1 MQRLSERIAPLLPY
15 LRRHARALTG
25 SQEAG
30 DAYVAATLESIIAAP
45 AEFPAGD
52 VRIGLYRV
60 FHAIWSSATPPGE
73 GLDDAGG
80 APEDPSEAAAARRL
94 GQLTPLS
101 RQALLLTVVEGF
113 GHHEAAAVLD
123 VKPATIA
130 ELVDQAVRDIDEQ
143 TATTVLIIEDEP
155 LIAMD
160 LEQIVGSLG
169 HRVLDIAPTREA
181 AVNAARA
188 HRPGLV
194 LADIQLAD
202 GSSGIDA
209 VRDIL
214 TSFEVPVIFITAFP
228 ERLLAGRRPE
238 PTFLITKP
246 FSPEQVK
253 AAVSQAL
260 FFERVAHVTPSGGE
274 PSALY

>member
-25 SQEAG
+25 SQETG

-45 AEFPAGD
+45 EEFPPGD
-52 VRIGLYRV
+52 TRIGLYRT
-60 FHAIWSSATPPGE
+60 FHAIWISSSAPIDAPGE
-73 GLDDAGG
+73 GAVSDEAIAG
-80 APEDPSEAAAARRL
+80 RRL
-94 GQLTPLS
+94 ARLTPLN

-113 GHHEAAAVLD
+113 TPQDTAAVLNVD
-123 VKPATIA
+123 PAEVA
-130 ELVDQAVRDIDEQ
+130 SLVDEAVQDIHQQ

-160 LEQIVGSLG
+160 LEQIVASLG
-169 HRVLDIAPTREA
+169 HCVVATAPTRDA
-181 AVNAARA
+181 AVRAARA
-188 HRPGLV
+188 KRPGLV

-214 TSFEVPVIFITAFP
+214 ASFEVPVIFITAYP
-228 ERLLAGRRPE
+228 ERLLMGRRPE

-246 FSPEQVK
+246 FGPEQVK

-260 FFERVAHVTPSGGE
+260 FFERTARLSEAQGGQR
-274 PSALY
+274 SAFY

>member
-45 AEFPAGD
+45 NEFPAGD
-52 VRIGLYRV
+52 TRIGIYRT
-60 FHAIWSSATPPGE
+60 FHAIWISSSAAVDVPSRELENPE
-73 GLDDAGG
+73 EVIAG
-80 APEDPSEAAAARRL
+80 RRL
-94 GQLTPLS
+94 ARLTPLN

-113 GHHEAAAVLD
+113 SHQDAATVLNLDPSEVSNLVAEAALD
-123 VKPATIA
+123 IH
-130 ELVDQAVRDIDEQ
+130 QQ

-160 LEQIVGSLG
+160 LEHIVSSLG
-169 HRVLDIAPTREA
+169 HQVVGIAPTRDA
-181 AVNAARA
+181 AVDAARKQ
-188 HRPGLV
+188 RPGLV

-214 TSFEVPVIFITAFP
+214 ASFEVPVIFITAYP
-228 ERLLAGRRPE
+228 ERLLAGRRLE

-246 FSPEQVK
+246 FGPDQVK

-260 FFERVAHVTPSGGE
+260 FFERAARLTE
-274 PSALY
+274 PEGSQRSAFY